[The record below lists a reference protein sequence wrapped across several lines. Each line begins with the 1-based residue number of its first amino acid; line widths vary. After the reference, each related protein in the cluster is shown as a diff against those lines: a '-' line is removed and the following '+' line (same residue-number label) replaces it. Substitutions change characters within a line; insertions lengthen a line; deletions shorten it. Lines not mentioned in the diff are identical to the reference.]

1 MIDLWSARV
10 HRVIFMAFVTWIGCC
25 ARGQAGNWPQW
36 RGPFLNGTSLETG
49 LSSKWS
55 REENI
60 RWKLE
65 LPALSASTP
74 IVWEDRIFLNVADG
88 EELQL
93 WALDRN
99 DGTVLW
105 KGLLGDGNEKVN
117 KQNMSSP
124 SPVTDGTS
132 VWVMTGTG
140 VLKRFDFDGNEIW
153 ARNFVKDYG
162 KFGLMYGY
170 GSSPLLYG
178 DAVYVQV
185 IHGKEAS
192 EPSYLLCI
200 DKATGETRWRVERH
214 TEAVGAAGD
223 SYGSPTLLKLA
234 DRAEIIVSGA
244 NVVTGYEPA
253 TGLELWRATGLNPEN
268 NPTSRSV
275 ASPVVTEGIVYAPA
289 RFGPMLAIEGGGRGD
304 VTESHRQWAFRRG
317 PEIPTPVTDGKLLYV
332 VGDMGIMWCLDAKT
346 GERVWGPRR
355 LAPGVYSSSPVM
367 ADGKIYATNEDGI
380 TTVVK
385 AGAEFEILARNDLED
400 YCLSSP
406 AISGGQIYIRTTHHL
421 HSIGGSVGAS
431 GEFESPRSQ

>member
-1 MIDLWSARV
+1 MIRLWSARLY
-10 HRVIFMAFVTWIGCC
+10 RVIFIALVTWTGSS
-25 ARGQAGNWPQW
+25 ARAHADNWPQW
-36 RGPFLNGTSLETG
+36 RGPFLNGTSLEME
-49 LSSKWS
+49 LPSKWS

-65 LPALSASTP
+65 LPSLSASTP
-74 IVWEDRIFLNVADG
+74 IVWEDRIFLNVADSK
-88 EELQL
+88 ELQL

-140 VLKRFDFDGNEIW
+140 VLKHFDFDGNEIW
-153 ARNFVKDYG
+153 GRNFVKDYG
-162 KFGLMYGY
+162 KFGQMYGY
-170 GSSPLLYG
+170 GSSPLLHG

-192 EPSYLLCI
+192 EPSYLLSI

-214 TEAVGAAGD
+214 TKAVGAAGD
-223 SYGSPTLLKLA
+223 SYGSPAVLKLA
-234 DRAEIIVSGA
+234 DGVEIIVSGA
-244 NVVTGYEPA
+244 NVVTGYEST
-253 TGLELWRATGLNPEN
+253 TGLELWRADGLNPEN

-289 RFGPMLAIEGGGRGD
+289 RFGPMLAIQGGGRGD
-304 VTESHRQWAFRRG
+304 VTESHRLWAFGHG
-317 PEIPTPVTDGKLLYV
+317 PEVPTPVTDGKLFYV

-346 GERVWGPRR
+346 GDRVWGPRR

-385 AGAEFEILARNDLED
+385 AGVEFEILSRNDLED

-421 HSIGGSVGAS
+421 YSIGGSGVLHHY
-431 GEFESPRSQ
+431 